1 MGIVALASGLSELP
15 ARLLA
20 TSPEGVGAIGVARH
34 LFAHSVDRIP
44 PLDPWYFAL
53 LVIEGVTLAWAAES
67 IVRREP
73 GITPRVLWC
82 ALMGHAAVGLLSV
95 SRVVEASFRGGEFP
109 ASLPML
115 FLTVRNH
122 TQYDLNAAASIL
134 VMVALSACGLLS
146 RRPRTAV
153 VGAISLVLAAVW
165 ITGSRMALA
174 AVAVVVA
181 LVAAAR
187 SRRTRPDRR
196 LLAAILVTTAVIAW
210 LTVGYPAG
218 RNLDVPSSIE
228 SRLVLFGAA
237 LAMTRDA
244 PLLGVGAGTFLE
256 ESPEYGATALRPLL
270 QRSRDNAHNYFLQTA
285 AEQGVVGLLGLLV
298 MLGAVLWPAIRRAR
312 EGDAVTLWLC
322 AGVGASIL
330 TWLTGHPLLVPEA
343 ALVFWLFAGM
353 LAGQSPA
360 PTARRLGG
368 PLLTVGAI
376 VILASMPFRANA
388 ELRSVDL
395 EHVAIGLSVWQPE
408 VDGERYRE
416 AGADFSLFLPSGSMV
431 TLPMRSALPGDAR
444 IELKYA
450 DRRIDGAL
458 AVPDVWGQFRLRVPQ
473 SDRRFVRIDFRVV
486 GTDAGSGPCVACL
499 WVGKAVPIGPG

>member
-1 MGIVALASGLSELP
+1 
-15 ARLLA
+15 
-20 TSPEGVGAIGVARH
+20 
-34 LFAHSVDRIP
+34 
-44 PLDPWYFAL
+44 
-53 LVIEGVTLAWAAES
+53 
-67 IVRREP
+67 
-73 GITPRVLWC
+73 
-82 ALMGHAAVGLLSV
+82 
-95 SRVVEASFRGGEFP
+95 
-109 ASLPML
+109 
-115 FLTVRNH
+115 
-122 TQYDLNAAASIL
+122 
-134 VMVALSACGLLS
+134 
-146 RRPRTAV
+146 V

-458 AVPDVWGQFRLRVPQ
+458 APPDAWGQFRLRVPQ